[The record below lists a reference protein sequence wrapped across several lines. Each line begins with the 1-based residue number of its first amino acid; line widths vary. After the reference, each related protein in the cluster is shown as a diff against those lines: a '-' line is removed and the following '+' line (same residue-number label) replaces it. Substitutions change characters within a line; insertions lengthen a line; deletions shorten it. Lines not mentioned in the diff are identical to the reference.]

1 MRKFGVFLIALL
13 ATFSTGS
20 LANACGDKTMRV
32 GRGLRF
38 YQLQASKNPSSIL
51 IHAPALPSGNA
62 SRLKDFLKAVGH
74 KANTFDDVNR
84 LNQDLKPGHY
94 DLVLTDLATAPSLER
109 QVAALSPQTVVVPV
123 TFKQPKSEEAAAA
136 RQYKVIVKNPKYAED
151 FLAAVNQVMKS
162 RSKKV

>member
-1 MRKFGVFLIALL
+1 MRKLIVILIALS
-13 ATFSTGS
+13 ATFSAVE

-38 YQLQASKNPSSIL
+38 HQLQASKNPSSIL
-51 IHAPALPSGNA
+51 IHASALPAGNA

-74 KANTFDDVNR
+74 KANTLDDVAR
-84 LNQDLKPGHY
+84 LSEQLKTGHY
-94 DLVLTDLATAPSLER
+94 DLVLTDLATAPNLER
-109 QVAALSPQTVVVPV
+109 QLASLSPKTVVVPV
-123 TFKQPKSEEAAAA
+123 TFKQPKSEEATAA

-151 FLAAVNQVMKS
+151 FLPAVIQVMKS

>member
-1 MRKFGVFLIALL
+1 
-13 ATFSTGS
+13 
-20 LANACGDKTMRV
+20 MRV

-51 IHAPALPSGNA
+51 IHSPALPAGNA

-84 LNQDLKPGHY
+84 LNETLKTGQY
-94 DLVLTDLATAPSLER
+94 DLVLTNLSAAPDLER
-109 QVAALSPQTVVVPV
+109 QVASLSPKTVVVPV
-123 TFKQPKSEEAAAA
+123 TFKQLKSEEAVVA
-136 RQYKVIVKNPKYAED
+136 RQFKVIVKNPKYAED
-151 FLAAVNQVMKS
+151 FLQAVNQVMKS

>member
-1 MRKFGVFLIALL
+1 MRQLGLILIALSITL
-13 ATFSTGS
+13 SAVET
-20 LANACGDKTMRV
+20 AHACGDKTMRV

-51 IHAPALPSGNA
+51 IHSPALPAGNA

-84 LNQDLKPGHY
+84 LNETLKTGQY
-94 DLVLTDLATAPSLER
+94 DLVLTSLSAAPDLER
-109 QVAALSPQTVVVPV
+109 QVASLSPKTVVVPV
-123 TFKQPKSEEAAAA
+123 TFKLKSEEAVVAK
-136 RQYKVIVKNPKYAED
+136 QFKVIVKNPKYAED
-151 FLAAVNQVMKS
+151 FLQAVNQVMKS